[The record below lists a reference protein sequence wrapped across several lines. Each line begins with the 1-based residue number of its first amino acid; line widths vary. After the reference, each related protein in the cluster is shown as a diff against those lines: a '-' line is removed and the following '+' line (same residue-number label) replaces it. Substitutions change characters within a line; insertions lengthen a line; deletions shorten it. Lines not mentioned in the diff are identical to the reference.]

1 MIKMSD
7 LFTEVNNIKICYE
20 VNGKGYP
27 IILVH
32 GFAMYKE
39 FWIAQKP
46 LSEQFKVI
54 TLDNRGCGKS
64 DHPTETFDM
73 ETLAKDIKDLMDFL
87 KIEKAHIIG
96 HSLGGMIAQNF
107 ALEHPNRVN
116 KLILIATF
124 PNLPLNKSGLEMYKK
139 SQIEAYEAKLK
150 DPIKAFN
157 NKMKQRFTRNFYK
170 LMVQEPSSK
179 FHGLFSTE
187 DLMENEKNKGTSK
200 TQDIINQINAISK
213 HNTLEQLHN
222 IKHNT
227 LILAGEKDRIISK
240 ISSNEMHSKIPNNTL
255 KVFSGSHYFPLEEA
269 PEVNNII
276 LNFLN
281 E

>member
-1 MIKMSD
+1 MSD

-20 VNGKGYP
+20 INGKGYP
-27 IILVH
+27 IILLH

-54 TLDNRGCGKS
+54 TLDNRSCGKS
-64 DHPTETFDM
+64 DHPSEAFDM
-73 ETLAKDIKDLMDFL
+73 ETLAKDVKDLMDFL
-87 KIEKAHIIG
+87 KIEKAHVIG
-96 HSLGGMIAQNF
+96 HSLGGMIAQHF

-124 PNLPLNKSGLEMYKK
+124 PNLPLDKSGLEMYKK
-139 SQIEAYEAKLK
+139 SQLETYEAKLK
-150 DPIKAFN
+150 DPIKAFY

-170 LMVQEPSSK
+170 MMVQEPSRK
-179 FHGLFSTE
+179 FYGLFSTE
-187 DLMENEKNKGTSK
+187 DLMEYEKNKGTSK
-200 TQDIINQINAISK
+200 TQDIINQINAIAK

-222 IKHNT
+222 IKHDT
-227 LILAGEKDRIISK
+227 LILAGAKDRIISK
-240 ISSNEMHSKIPNNTL
+240 ISSNEMHDRIPVNTL
-255 KVFSGSHYFPLEEA
+255 KVFSGNHYFPLEEA

-276 LNFLN
+276 INFLKDF
-281 E
+281 

>member
-64 DHPTETFDM
+64 DHPSEPFDM
-73 ETLAKDIKDLMDFL
+73 ETLAKDVKDLMDFL
-87 KIEKAHIIG
+87 KIEKAHVLG
-96 HSLGGMIAQNF
+96 HSLGGMIAQHF

-124 PNLPLNKSGLEMYKK
+124 PNLPLDKSGLEMYKK
-139 SQIEAYEAKLK
+139 SQLETYEAKLK
-150 DPIKAFN
+150 DPVKAFN

-170 LMVQEPSSK
+170 LMVQEPSRK

-200 TQDIINQINAISK
+200 TQDIINQINAIAK

-222 IKHNT
+222 IKHDT

-240 ISSNEMHSKIPNNTL
+240 ISSNEMHDKIPNNTL

-276 LNFLN
+276 INFLN

>member
-1 MIKMSD
+1 MSD

-27 IILVH
+27 IILIH

-54 TLDNRGCGKS
+54 ALDNRGCGKS
-64 DHPTETFDM
+64 DHPSEPFDM
-73 ETLAKDIKDLMDFL
+73 ETLAKDVKDLMDFL
-87 KIEKAHIIG
+87 KIEKAHVIG
-96 HSLGGMIAQNF
+96 HSLGGMIAQHF

-124 PNLPLNKSGLEMYKK
+124 PNLPLDKSGLEMYKK
-139 SQIEAYEAKLK
+139 SQLEAYEAKLK
-150 DPIKAFN
+150 DPVKAFN

-170 LMVQEPSSK
+170 QMIQEPSRK
-179 FHGLFSTE
+179 FHGLFSTD

-222 IKHNT
+222 IKHDT

-240 ISSNEMHSKIPNNTL
+240 ISSNEMHDKIPNNTL
-255 KVFSGSHYFPLEEA
+255 KIFSGSHYFPLEEA

-276 LNFLN
+276 INFLN

>member
-1 MIKMSD
+1 MIEMSD

-20 VNGKGYP
+20 VNGQGYP

-54 TLDNRGCGKS
+54 NLDNRGCGKS

-96 HSLGGMIAQNF
+96 HSLGGMIAQHF
-107 ALEHPNRVN
+107 ALEYPNRIN

-124 PNLPLNKSGLEMYKK
+124 PNLPLDKSGLEMYKK
-139 SQIEAYEAKLK
+139 SQLETYEAKLK